1 MDIAT
6 ILVLVAGIFL
16 GTNLDNLLL
25 LVVMLGL
32 ARQDRGPILLGY
44 LLAVLLVLCLALA
57 AHALGAFV
65 EPRLLGYAGL
75 LPLAMG
81 VAALWRRDRGAATG
95 GSIESGFGG
104 KAPAL
109 SALGV
114 VASNSGDSVAA
125 LLPLVAESSSRLLGW
140 IIGAYLLLAL
150 ALAAIALA
158 IAGRENLARA
168 IERRGARL
176 VPWLM
181 IAAGV
186 YILLDTGTDTLG

>member
-1 MDIAT
+1 M
-6 ILVLVAGIFL
+6 VAGIFL
-16 GTNLDNLLL
+16 LTNLDNLLL

-32 ARQDRGPILLGY
+32 ARTDRGPILLGY
-44 LLAVLLVLCLALA
+44 LLAVFLVLGVALA
-57 AHALGAFV
+57 GHGLGGLV

-81 VAALWRRDRGAATG
+81 VAALWRRAGGAATG
-95 GSIESGFGG
+95 ESIDAGFGG

-125 LLPLVAESSSRLLGW
+125 LLPLVAESNSRLLGW
-140 IIGAYLLLAL
+140 IIGAYLVLAL
-150 ALAAIALA
+150 ALAAIALM
-158 IAGRENLARA
+158 IAGRESLARA
-168 IERRGARL
+168 IERGGARL

-181 IAAGV
+181 IAVGV